1 MDQIMV
7 APAHVAE
14 RDGVTKQAV
23 TKLVRDLAEKSG
35 LPVERDGRGRI
46 VRFSLAHFDHLRERF
61 ASSEKVSAARASSPS
76 SAGPKPQSGPAEN
89 SRDEALRQEAW
100 LKVGRERLRQQE
112 VAGNLVRADMLAE
125 ALVRAGREIQSTV
138 ARLPNSAD
146 DLALAVSK
154 EGAHGLRVALRE
166 KAFEVNTKIAEL
178 LANLAV
184 QAREH
189 DPAIEETEA

>member
-1 MDQIMV
+1 MTI
-7 APAHVAE
+7 
-14 RDGVTKQAV
+14 
-23 TKLVRDLAEKSG
+23 
-35 LPVERDGRGRI
+35 
-46 VRFSLAHFDHLRERF
+46 
-61 ASSEKVSAARASSPS
+61 
-76 SAGPKPQSGPAEN
+76 SGPGDLTLLNQALACTTVLSVALAGFCFLRYRKLEN
-89 SRDEALRQEAW
+89 S
-100 LKVGRERLRQQE
+100 
-112 VAGNLVRADMLAE
+112 
-125 ALVRAGREIQSTV
+125 GREIQSTV

-166 KAFEVNTKIAEL
+166 KAFELNTKIAEL

>member
-7 APAHVAE
+7 VPAHVAE
-14 RDGVTKQAV
+14 RDGVTKQAI
-23 TKLVRDLAEKSG
+23 TKLVRDLAQKSG

-61 ASSEKVSAARASSPS
+61 ASSEKVAAARASSPAVS
-76 SAGPKPQSGPAEN
+76 GAKPQGGPSEN

-112 VAGNLVRADMLAE
+112 DAGNLVRADMLAQ
-125 ALVRAGREIQSTV
+125 AQARAGREIQSLI

-146 DLALAVSK
+146 DLAVAVSK

-166 KAFEVNTKIAEL
+166 KAFEINTKIAEL

-184 QAREH
+184 QARER

>member
-1 MDQIMV
+1 MV

-46 VRFSLAHFDHLRERF
+46 VRFSLAHFDHHRERH
-61 ASSEKVSAARASSPS
+61 ASSEKVAAAR
-76 SAGPKPQSGPAEN
+76 SGSVPAAMARDPATAAAN

-112 VAGNLVRADMLAE
+112 ITGNLVRADMLAE
-125 ALVRAGREIQSTV
+125 ALARAGREIQSMV

-146 DLALAVSK
+146 DLAIAVSK

-166 KAFEVNTKIAEL
+166 KAFDVNTKIAEL

-184 QAREH
+184 QSPEH
-189 DPAIEETEA
+189 DPAIEESEA

>member
-1 MDQIMV
+1 MDNIMV
-7 APAHVAE
+7 APAHVAA

-35 LPVERDGRGRI
+35 LPVERDGRDRI

-61 ASSEKVSAARASSPS
+61 SSSEKSAAARSKSKAPSPPGQIL
-76 SAGPKPQSGPAEN
+76 AVD

-112 VAGNLVRADMLAE
+112 AAGNLIRADLLAE
-125 ALVRAGREIQSTV
+125 ALAKAGREIQAMI

-146 DLALAVSK
+146 DLAIAVSK

-166 KAFEVNTKIAEL
+166 KAFEMNTKIAAHL
-178 LANLAV
+178 SDLSINAD
-184 QAREH
+184 EH
-189 DPAIEETEA
+189 DPAIKETEA

>member
-1 MDQIMV
+1 MDNIMV
-7 APAHVAE
+7 APAHVAD

-23 TKLVRDLAEKSG
+23 TKLVRELVEKSG

-46 VRFSLAHFDHLRERF
+46 VRFSLAHFDHHREKF
-61 ASSEKVSAARASSPS
+61 SSSEKVTAARSG
-76 SAGPKPQSGPAEN
+76 SAKSAKPAELVVAN

-112 VAGNLVRADMLAE
+112 LAGNLVRADLLVE
-125 ALVRAGREIQSTV
+125 ALAKAGREIQSMI

-146 DLALAVSK
+146 DLSIAVSK

-166 KAFEVNTKIAEL
+166 TAFEMNTKIASV
-178 LANLAV
+178 LADLAL
-184 QAREH
+184 QSSEQ
-189 DPAIEETEA
+189 DPAIEDADA

>member
-1 MDQIMV
+1 MDNIMV

-14 RDGVTKQAV
+14 RDKVTKQAV

-61 ASSEKVSAARASSPS
+61 ASSEKVSAARTASSIASAQKPS
-76 SAGPKPQSGPAEN
+76 TISAEN

-112 VAGNLVRADMLAE
+112 DAGNLVRADMLAE
-125 ALVRAGREIQSTV
+125 ALARAGREIQSMV

-146 DLALAVSK
+146 DLAIAVSK

-166 KAFEVNTKIAEL
+166 KAFEVNTKIAEV

-184 QAREH
+184 QARDH

>member
-1 MDQIMV
+1 MDNIMV

-14 RDGVTKQAV
+14 RDKVTKQAV
-23 TKLVRDLAEKSG
+23 TKLVRELADKSG

-61 ASSEKVSAARASSPS
+61 SSSEKVSAARASSTASVQRPS
-76 SAGPKPQSGPAEN
+76 TVSAEN

>member
-1 MDQIMV
+1 MV

-35 LPVERDGRGRI
+35 LPVERDGRDRI

-61 ASSEKVSAARASSPS
+61 ASSEKVMAARV
-76 SAGPKPQSGPAEN
+76 KPDAAAKQAPQPGVN

-112 VAGNLVRADMLAE
+112 MAGNLVRADLLAD
-125 ALVRAGREIQSTV
+125 ALAKAGREIQSMI

-146 DLALAVSK
+146 DLSIAVSK

-166 KAFEVNTKIAEL
+166 TAFDMNTKIASV
-178 LANLAV
+178 LADLSL
-184 QAREH
+184 QSSEQ
-189 DPAIEETEA
+189 DPAIEEADA